1 MDAKQS
7 AAPEE
12 SADPFVYYRRVGS
25 VAAFLFLLIAA
36 NQLWQNFVHPS
47 CRDFIS
53 FWGAARLAIA
63 GSPALAYNLN
73 ALHHLQSSIVNF
85 GPGEQLPFP
94 YPPAFLLLVLP
105 FGLFSY
111 PVGMALW
118 VAATLGLYFAAMK
131 RLTPDAGL
139 LALAFP
145 PVFVNILIGQNGF
158 LTAALF
164 CAAFATLDRRPFV
177 AGLLAGCIV
186 LKPQLGVFFPVA
198 LLASRQWRAIAG
210 AAVSSICLGLLS
222 LFLFGS
228 DTFLAWARQLPL
240 YGAIAKNGNVGWIQF
255 TSVYAAARQVGLGSV
270 PAMLLHSTIAIIA
283 AAFVWNVWRSR
294 QDNLAKTAVLAA
306 ATALASPYLFLYDLL
321 ILAIPF
327 LWLAKAKANP
337 AAVGGIWCMWMASI
351 AQHFGSAGPI
361 NLNPIIPISLLTLTL
376 WQQHKGVTGR
386 PLPDIDVTSL
396 SPTTDPA

>member
-7 AAPEE
+7 SAPGG
-12 SADPFVYYRRVGS
+12 SADPFVHYRRVGS
-25 VAAFLFLLIAA
+25 VAAFLFLLVAA

-53 FWGAARLAIA
+53 FWGAARLTIA
-63 GSPALAYNLN
+63 GSPALAYNLDT
-73 ALHHLQSSIVNF
+73 LHHLQSSIVSF

-118 VAATLGLYFAAMK
+118 VTATLGLYFAAIK
-131 RLTPDAGL
+131 RLVPDAGL

-145 PVFVNILIGQNGF
+145 PVFVNIVIGQNGF

-177 AGLLAGCIV
+177 AGLLAGCLV

-210 AAVSSICLGLLS
+210 AAISSICIGLLS
-222 LFLFGS
+222 LLLFGS
-228 DTFLAWARQLPL
+228 DVFLAWARQLPL

-255 TSVYAAARQVGLGSV
+255 TSVYAAARQAGLGSA

-283 AAFVWNVWRSR
+283 AAFVGNVWRSR

-337 AAVGGIWCMWMASI
+337 AAVGGIWCLWMASM
-351 AQHFGSAGPI
+351 AQHFGSAGPV
-361 NLNPIIPISLLTLTL
+361 NLNPIIPISLLALTM
-376 WQQHKGVTGR
+376 WQQHKR
-386 PLPDIDVTSL
+386 AADRSLPDIGIASL
-396 SPTTDPA
+396 SPTTDLA